1 MTAVVA
7 ISYWM
12 PQIYRP
18 YFMDTTGK
26 MARPVRDYSSAN
38 LIPRISDM
46 SYSAGKQ
53 TVSTRS
59 IADCTGMRSIL
70 PDIQTLKNY
79 TLNPTLTSI
88 LRFDTSVPKSPIT
101 SEIVLSDAGQI
112 HVTRDSVYL
121 TSPLWSPRTG
131 STCPPNANCASPLVW
146 NPGTSNTLL
155 HRFAVTNASI
165 RYSYSRLISGSPLTQ
180 YSMDENSAGEF
191 RIVTT
196 NSSWSRGTNTSS
208 TQLSVLSPTGQI
220 VGRLEN
226 IAPGENF
233 QSSRFI

>member
-1 MTAVVA
+1 
-7 ISYWM
+7 M

-18 YFMDTTGK
+18 YLMDTTGK
-26 MARPVRDYSSAN
+26 MARPVWDYSSKN

-59 IADCTGMRSIL
+59 IADCTGMKSIL
-70 PDIQTLKNY
+70 PDASTLKNY
-79 TLNPTLTSI
+79 SLNPTLTSI
-88 LRFDTSVPKSPIT
+88 FRLNTTVPASPIT
-101 SEIVLSDAGQI
+101 TEIILSDAGQI

-121 TSPLWSPRTG
+121 TANMWSPRTG
-131 STCPPNANCASPLVW
+131 STCPPNAKCASPLIW

-155 HRFAVTNASI
+155 HRFAVSNASI

-196 NSSWSRGTNTSS
+196 NSSWSGGTNTSS
-208 TQLSVLSPTGQI
+208 TSLSVLSSTGQI
-220 VGRLEN
+220 LSRLDN